1 LRKTFQEIAMLDLFR
16 TDSHTCEG
24 VSRRSFFTTGAFG
37 VGGLTLPNLLR
48 LRAED
53 AAAGRGTSDTAVI
66 LLWMDGG
73 PSQFETYDPKP
84 DAPAEYRGPFGA
96 IRTSVPGIRIGEL
109 LPRHA
114 QIADKLAFVRSLAHR
129 ESGHGSAVK
138 NLNTGYLHPPG
149 TNEGNFLYPAVGAI
163 AAKVREEERR
173 GLPHYVCVP
182 AAGIFKGDVGG
193 GVYLGSAYD
202 PFAANPSDGAGA
214 LIPPVEL
221 SPSRLQKRR
230 TLLATL
236 DRLRRDV
243 DTSGMMDGMDV
254 FTRQAFE
261 MVTGRAA
268 REAVDL
274 SREPAA
280 VRDRYG
286 LGVERA
292 QPWGQS
298 CLLARRLV
306 EAGVSFVGI
315 GMGGWDDHGDG
326 LVQKLPRRARVYDA
340 AVTALIED
348 LYARGLDRK
357 VMVLAWGEFG
367 RTPRINR
374 GGRDH
379 WPSSMSALIAGGGL
393 RMGQAVGSTNARGER
408 PQDRPLHPNDVLAT
422 VYRHLGVD
430 QRRTFVNP
438 QGRPIPLLPNGE
450 PIAELRG

>member
-1 LRKTFQEIAMLDLFR
+1 MLDLFR
-16 TDSHTCEG
+16 GSSPTCEG
-24 VSRRSFFTTGAFG
+24 VSRRSFLKLGALG
-37 VGGLTLPNLLR
+37 LGGLALPDLLR
-48 LRAED
+48 LRAQ
-53 AAAGRGTSDTAVI
+53 AGAEGRATSDTAVI
-66 LLWMDGG
+66 LLWLDGG

-84 DAPAEYRGPFGA
+84 DAPAEYRGPYQTIQTNVTGLNLCE
-96 IRTSVPGIRIGEL
+96 T
-109 LPRHA
+109 LPLHA
-114 QIADKLAFVRSLAHR
+114 QIADKFTVVRSLAHR

-138 NLNTGYLHPPG
+138 NLNTGYLHPAG
-149 TNEGNFLYPAVGAI
+149 TNEGTFLYPGVGAVV
-163 AAKVREEERR
+163 AKCREQERR

-193 GVYLGSAYD
+193 GVYLGSAFD

-214 LIPPVEL
+214 LIPPADL
-221 SPSRLQKRR
+221 SLLRLQNRR
-230 TLLATL
+230 TLLSSL
-236 DRLRRDV
+236 DRMRRDV
-243 DTSGMMDGMDV
+243 DTSGMMEGMDA

-268 REAVDL
+268 REALDL

-280 VRDRYG
+280 IRNRYG
-286 LGVERA
+286 AIVERA

-315 GMGGWDDHGDG
+315 GMGGWDDHDAG
-326 LVQKLPRRARVYDA
+326 LVQNLPRRARTYDI

-348 LYARGLDRK
+348 LYGRGLDQK

-367 RTPRINR
+367 RTPRLNR

-379 WPSSMSALIAGGGL
+379 WPSSMSAMIAGGGM
-393 RMGQAVGSTNARGER
+393 RMGQAIGSTNARGER

-422 VYRHLGVD
+422 VYRHLGID
-430 QRRTFVNP
+430 HTRAFVNP

-450 PIAELRG
+450 PIAELL

>member
-1 LRKTFQEIAMLDLFR
+1 MLDLFR
-16 TDSHTCEG
+16 GSSLTCEG
-24 VSRRSFFTTGAFG
+24 ISRRSFLRIGALG
-37 VGGLTLPNLLR
+37 LGSLTLPDVLR
-48 LRAED
+48 LRAQER
-53 AAAGRGTSDTAVI
+53 ATSDTAVI
-66 LLWMDGG
+66 LLWLDGG

-84 DAPAEYRGPFGA
+84 DAPVEYRGPYQT
-96 IRTSVPGIRIGEL
+96 IRTNVTGVNLCET
-109 LPRHA
+109 LPLHA
-114 QIADKLAFVRSLAHR
+114 QIADKFAVVRSLAHR

-138 NLNTGYLHPPG
+138 NLNSGYPHPQG
-149 TNEGNFLYPAVGAI
+149 TNEGTFIYPGVGAI
-163 AAKVREEERR
+163 VAKAREQDRR

-182 AAGIFKGDVGG
+182 SAGIFKGDVGG
-193 GVYLGSAYD
+193 GVYLGSAFD
-202 PFAANPSDGAGA
+202 PFAANTSDGAGA
-214 LIPPVEL
+214 LIPPADL
-221 SPSRLQKRR
+221 SLLRLQNRR
-230 TLLATL
+230 ALLSSL
-236 DRLRRDV
+236 DRMRRDV
-243 DTSGMMDGMDV
+243 DTSGMMEGMDA

-268 REAVDL
+268 REALDL
-274 SREPAA
+274 SREPAPI
-280 VRDRYG
+280 RNRYG
-286 LGVERA
+286 ATIERA

-315 GMGGWDDHGDG
+315 GMGGWDDHGDA
-326 LVQKLPRRARVYDA
+326 LTQRLPRRVRTYDI

-348 LYARGLDRK
+348 LYTRGLDRK

-379 WPSSMSALIAGGGL
+379 WPTSMSAMIAGGGM

-422 VYRHLGVD
+422 VYRHLGID
-430 QRRTFVNP
+430 HTRAFVNP

-450 PIAELRG
+450 PIAELL

>member
-1 LRKTFQEIAMLDLFR
+1 MLDLFR
-16 TDSHTCEG
+16 
-24 VSRRSFFTTGAFG
+24 SRRSFLRIGAL
-37 VGGLTLPNLLR
+37 GLGSLALPDLLR
-48 LRAED
+48 LRAQAPAE
-53 AAAGRGTSDTAVI
+53 GRATSDTAVI
-66 LLWMDGG
+66 LLWLDGG

-84 DAPAEYRGPFGA
+84 DAPAEYRGPFQT
-96 IRTSVPGIRIGEL
+96 IRTNVTGVNLCET
-109 LPRHA
+109 LPMHA
-114 QIADKLAFVRSLAHR
+114 RIADKFAIVRSLAHR

-138 NLNTGYLHPPG
+138 NLNTGYLHPAN
-149 TNEGNFLYPAVGAI
+149 TNEGHFLYPGVGAI
-163 AAKVREEERR
+163 VAKAREQERR

-182 AAGIFKGDVGG
+182 TSAIFKGDVGG
-193 GVYLGSAYD
+193 GVYLGSAFD
-202 PFAANPSDGAGA
+202 PFAANPNDGAGA
-214 LIPPVEL
+214 LIPPAEL
-221 SPSRLQKRR
+221 NLARLQNRR
-230 TLLATL
+230 ALLSSL
-236 DRLRRDV
+236 DRLRSDI
-243 DTSGMMDGMDV
+243 DTSGMMEGMDA

-261 MVTGRAA
+261 MVTGREA
-268 REAVDL
+268 REALDL

-280 VRDRYG
+280 IRNRYG
-286 LGVERA
+286 VTIERA

-315 GMGGWDDHGDG
+315 GMGGWDDHGEG
-326 LVQKLPRRARVYDA
+326 LVQNLPRRARIYDT

-379 WPSSMSALIAGGGL
+379 WPSSMSAMIAGGGM
-393 RMGQAVGSTNARGER
+393 RMGQAIGSTNARGER

-422 VYRHLGVD
+422 VYRHLGID
-430 QRRTFVNP
+430 HHRAFVNP

-450 PIAELRG
+450 PISELL